1 MQFRAAFLIVAGG
14 VIFHVAVLP
23 ICIVL
28 IGYIGFASLD
38 EWLAQRKR
46 DAAWESEICDWIV
59 DPEDHES
66 ETKGGLS
73 RIKLPQAQQIVVF
86 RVGELLRKMR

>member
-1 MQFRAAFLIVAGG
+1 MLFRTSFLIVAAG
-14 VIFHVAVLP
+14 VVLHVAVLP
-23 ICIVL
+23 ICAVL

-38 EWLAQRKR
+38 KWLAQRRR

-59 DPEDHES
+59 DPEDPES

-73 RIKLPQAQQIVVF
+73 RVKLPQAQQIVVF
-86 RVGELLRKMR
+86 RIGELLRKMR

>member
-1 MQFRAAFLIVAGG
+1 MEFRIAFLIVAGG
-14 VIFHVAVLP
+14 VILHVAVLP
-23 ICIVL
+23 IFVVL
-28 IGYIGFASLD
+28 IGYFGFASLD

-59 DPEDHES
+59 DPEDPES

-73 RIKLPQAQQIVVF
+73 RVKLPQAQQIVVF
-86 RVGELLRKMR
+86 RVGELLRT